1 MNIAD
6 LKRVNDL
13 WKKVY
18 PYLASQIMG
27 EYQRN
32 SGSILEL
39 GPFSGGISR
48 EMMAL
53 YPEFKVTIAAESP
66 DVIEYIGEE
75 IEGFGLS
82 EKIDIIETYYNSLDF
97 GDDQFDLVIL
107 RGAFF
112 FLDTGGQLF
121 REIFRVLKPGGT
133 AFVGG
138 GYGKDIP
145 PELIGEIAEESRELN
160 DRLGRVRVG
169 VEELKE
175 IIKRSQLAERCR
187 IVEKGGLWVYIKK

>member
-1 MNIAD
+1 MNITD

-18 PYLASQIMG
+18 PYLASQIME

-48 EMMAL
+48 ELMAL
-53 YPEFKVTIAAESP
+53 YPELKVTIAAESP
-66 DVIEYIGEE
+66 DVIEYIDEE

-82 EKIDIIETYYNSLDF
+82 EKIDIIETSYNSLVF
-97 GDDQFDLVIL
+97 SDDRFDLVIL
-107 RGAFF
+107 RGGF
-112 FLDTGGQLF
+112 FLLDSGGQLF
-121 REIFRVLKPGGT
+121 REIFRVLKPGGM

-145 PELIGEIAEESRELN
+145 LELIGEIADESRELN

-175 IIKRSQLAERCR
+175 IIKRSQLAERCS
-187 IVEKGGLWVYIKK
+187 IVEKGGLWVYIRK

>member
-13 WKKVY
+13 WEKVY

-82 EKIDIIETYYNSLDF
+82 EK
-97 GDDQFDLVIL
+97 
-107 RGAFF
+107 
-112 FLDTGGQLF
+112 
-121 REIFRVLKPGGT
+121 
-133 AFVGG
+133 
-138 GYGKDIP
+138 
-145 PELIGEIAEESRELN
+145 
-160 DRLGRVRVG
+160 
-169 VEELKE
+169 
-175 IIKRSQLAERCR
+175 
-187 IVEKGGLWVYIKK
+187 

>member
-1 MNIAD
+1 MNITD

-13 WKKVY
+13 WEKVY
-18 PYLASQIMG
+18 PYLASQIME

-48 EMMAL
+48 ELMAL
-53 YPEFKVTIAAESP
+53 YPELKVTIAAESP

-82 EKIDIIETYYNSLDF
+82 EKIDTIETSYNSLDF
-97 GDDQFDLVIL
+97 SDDQFDLVIL
-107 RGAFF
+107 RGGF
-112 FLDTGGQLF
+112 FLLDSGGQLF
-121 REIFRVLKPGGT
+121 REIFRVLKPGGM

-145 PELIGEIAEESRELN
+145 LELIAEIADESRELN

-175 IIKRSQLAERCR
+175 IIKRSQLAERCS
-187 IVEKGGLWVYIKK
+187 IVEKGGLWVYIRK

>member
-1 MNIAD
+1 MNITD

-18 PYLASQIMG
+18 PYLASQIME

-48 EMMAL
+48 ELMAL
-53 YPEFKVTIAAESP
+53 YPELKVTIAAESP

-82 EKIDIIETYYNSLDF
+82 EKIDIIETSYNSLVF
-97 GDDQFDLVIL
+97 SDDRFDLVIL
-107 RGAFF
+107 RGGF
-112 FLDTGGQLF
+112 FLLDSGGQLF
-121 REIFRVLKPGGT
+121 REIFRVLKPGGM

-145 PELIGEIAEESRELN
+145 LELIAEIADESRELN
-160 DRLGRVRVG
+160 DRLGRIRVG

-175 IIKRSQLAERCR
+175 IIKRSQLAERCS
-187 IVEKGGLWVYIKK
+187 IVEKGGLWVYIRK

>member
-1 MNIAD
+1 MNITD

-18 PYLASQIMG
+18 PYLASQIME

-39 GPFSGGISR
+39 GPFSCGISR
-48 EMMAL
+48 ELMVL

-66 DVIEYIGEE
+66 NVIEYIDEE
-75 IEGFGLS
+75 IDGFGLS
-82 EKIDIIETYYNSLDF
+82 EKIDIIETSYNSLVF
-97 GDDQFDLVIL
+97 SDDRFDLVIL
-107 RGAFF
+107 RGGF
-112 FLDTGGQLF
+112 FLLDSGGQLF
-121 REIFRVLKPGGT
+121 REIFRVLKPGGM

-145 PELIGEIAEESRELN
+145 LELIAEIADKSRERN
-160 DRLGRVRVG
+160 NRLGRVRVG

-175 IIKRSQLAERCR
+175 IIKRSQLAERCS
-187 IVEKGGLWVYIKK
+187 IVEKGGLWVYIRK

>member
-1 MNIAD
+1 MNITD

-18 PYLASQIMG
+18 PYLASQIME

-48 EMMAL
+48 ELMVL
-53 YPEFKVTIAAESP
+53 YPELKVTIAAESP
-66 DVIEYIGEE
+66 DVIEYIDEE

-82 EKIDIIETYYNSLDF
+82 EKIDIIETSYNSLVF
-97 GDDQFDLVIL
+97 SDDRFDLVIL
-107 RGAFF
+107 RGGF
-112 FLDTGGQLF
+112 FLLDSGGQLF
-121 REIFRVLKPGGT
+121 REIFRVLKPGGM

-145 PELIGEIAEESRELN
+145 LELIGEIADESRELN

-175 IIKRSQLAERCR
+175 IIKRSQLAERCS
-187 IVEKGGLWVYIKK
+187 IVEKGGLWVYIRK